1 MNDGTR
7 APDYV
12 IRNVA
17 PECRRF
23 QEQRW
28 LLDQTIRANGMD
40 WDQPRS
46 IYLSAPCGSEAG
58 ADFVGLRMR
67 IQKLA
72 DAAGAFEAVAR
83 RREGRAKQFE
93 ADGLLVSARE
103 NYFMAA
109 IHWGGAMWTIDEANQ
124 QNCDYNQR
132 KRECYASYARLASNR
147 VEQVWIPFGDSALP
161 AWFHLPYG
169 YDGGEIPAVL
179 SIPGM
184 DSFKESGVALNGD
197 KWLSRGMAVLSID
210 GPGQYESPLL
220 GIYFSMENWEKA
232 ATACFDYLAA
242 RPEVDA
248 GRIGVTG
255 TSFGTLFGTVCAGS
269 EARFKAAVINAPCL
283 EPACHTIFQEASPTF
298 KQRFMFMSNI
308 QDEAEFDSFR
318 QSISWDGYAQNI
330 KMPFLCLTGESDELS
345 PLTHVEQ
352 MFAAM
357 DGPRQ
362 LVIYQ
367 DSRHAIGSVP
377 SANLGPFPQGLMADW
392 MLARLNDM
400 PFESERWFVEASG
413 RIVKS
418 SI

>member
-40 WDQPRS
+40 WDQQRS

-283 EPACHTIFQEASPTF
+283 EPGCHTIFQEASPTF